1 MHVRRIDLN
10 ADLGESFGAWKM
22 GADAELLQ
30 VVSSCNI
37 ACGFHAGDPLT
48 MQRTVAAAL
57 ANGVAIGAHPSLPDL
72 VGFGRR
78 EMQIAADELGAL
90 VLYQVA
96 ALMGFCAA
104 RGARLHHVKAH
115 GALYGMLARDRKLA
129 DAFCD
134 AVYALDPMLLVYG
147 PPQGE
152 LRAICAAR
160 GVGYVAEGF
169 TDRGYLPDAS
179 LMPRS
184 QPGALLDHDQA
195 LAQGV
200 RIASGEAISV
210 SGPGDEELPDELRTH
225 ATLSL
230 AVSSICVHGDGP
242 HALGLARALRAALA
256 AADIVVA
263 AP

>member
-1 MHVRRIDLN
+1 MTARRIDLN
-10 ADLGESFGAWKM
+10 ADLGESYGAWTM
-22 GADAELLQ
+22 GADEALLRQ
-30 VVSSCNI
+30 VSSCNI

-78 EMQIAADELGAL
+78 EMQVAADELSAL

-104 RGARLHHVKAH
+104 QGARLHHVKAH

-129 DAFCD
+129 DAFSA
-134 AVYALDPMLLVYG
+134 AVHALDSTLLVYG

-152 LRAICAAR
+152 LLSACAAR
-160 GVGYVAEGF
+160 GLVYVAEGF
-169 TDRGYLPDAS
+169 ADRGYLADAS
-179 LMPRS
+179 LVPRS
-184 QPGALLDHDQA
+184 QPRALLEADAA
-195 LAQGV
+195 LAQGLG
-200 RIASGEAISV
+200 IARGEAIQNSD
-210 SGPGDEELPDELRTH
+210 GDSLN
-225 ATLSL
+225 L
-230 AVSSICVHGDGP
+230 AVSSLCVHGDSP
-242 HALGLARALRAALA
+242 HALELARALRAALA
-256 AADIVVA
+256 EAGIVVA